1 METDKRANYSYPSR
15 MDGLRGVVMQKSRIY
30 AQKGSQLNESDRL
43 AMCTLLIKAG
53 YTVRLGKEKQ
63 QGKST
68 YDRFIEYWEDKA
80 E

>member
-1 METDKRANYSYPSR
+1 
-15 MDGLRGVVMQKSRIY
+15 MDGLGGVVMQKNRIY
-30 AQKGSQLNESDRL
+30 AQKGSQMNESDRL

-63 QGKST
+63 QGKNT